1 MKGARAGFSHL
12 QRELSDWRL
21 WLTRALVIAFAALA
35 GLSIVA
41 FSWLGDWM
49 IARFTQARLA
59 WWWMPL
65 VWTPLCTVAI
75 VAVTRRFWPGAAGSG
90 IPQVM
95 AALDTSVPVEQRGLF
110 VSLRL
115 SCAKILLTSWGLL
128 AGLSIGREGPSVQ
141 VAAGIMHAARRWL
154 PERSGV
160 TAQGLLVAGGAA
172 GIAAAFNTPLG
183 GVMFA
188 IEELSRRPEQRS
200 SGLLISGIVLAGL
213 VAASIKGDEAYFGV
227 IHVSALDLSLLLPG
241 LLLAIGSGVLGGLF
255 SRLLIASLVGQG
267 QDAFSRWRRLRPLSF
282 ALACGLAV
290 AVLGVVTDGATFGS
304 GYGHTRA
311 LLEGEHLGSWL
322 YAPLKLVATWLT
334 AWSGVPAGIFAPSL
348 AIGAAWGADVAAWTG
363 FAQAPALIALGM
375 AGFLA
380 AATQAPLTAFII
392 VMEMVDG
399 HAMVLSLMACA
410 LIASGV
416 ARLLSPPL
424 YAALARA
431 QLARLPAQSEA
442 SNS

>member
-1 MKGARAGFSHL
+1 MSSRPWLPHV

-21 WLTRALVIAFAALA
+21 WLTRALVIVFAALA

-41 FSWLGDWM
+41 FSWLGDWTLAQF
-49 IARFTQARLA
+49 ARARLA

-65 VWTPLCTVAI
+65 AWTPLCTVAI
-75 VAVTRRFWPGAAGSG
+75 VALTRRFWPGVTGSG

-95 AALDTSVPVEQRGLF
+95 AALDTATPPEQRGLF

-115 SCAKILLTSWGLL
+115 SCAKVLLTSWGLL

-160 TAQGLLVAGGAA
+160 TAQGLLVVGGAA

-188 IEELSRRPEQRS
+188 IEELSRRPEQRN
-200 SGLLISGIVLAGL
+200 SGLLIAGIVLAGL

-227 IHVSALDLSLLLPG
+227 IHVVDLDLSLLLPG
-241 LLLAIGSGVLGGLF
+241 LLLAVGSGVLGGLF
-255 SRLLIASLVGQG
+255 SRLLIASLAGQG
-267 QDAFSRWRRLRPLSF
+267 GDAFSRWRRLRPLSF
-282 ALACGLAV
+282 ALVCGMAV

-304 GYGHTRA
+304 GYSHTRA
-311 LLEGEHLGSWL
+311 LLQGEHFGSWL
-322 YAPLKLVATWLT
+322 YAPLKFLATWLT

-348 AIGAAWGADVAAWTG
+348 AIGAAWGADVAAWSG
-363 FAQAPALIALGM
+363 AAQTPALIALGM

-399 HAMVLSLMACA
+399 HGMVLSLMACA

-431 QLARLPAQSEA
+431 QLARLPAQSAA
-442 SNS
+442 SSS